1 MEIQCPKC
9 EFVRNVPDEKIPARA
24 RLATC
29 PKCGHKFPFRDVEP
43 QDAPEKKPHEEAQ
56 PQAPQHDTA
65 APEENAEAPQ
75 AEEPPQDPAPSAEPD
90 DAPPPED
97 TEPPRQDIWASLE
110 ALQAEPEPDEP
121 PSHAKSSVP
130 WENLEEHGFFTG
142 LRLTII
148 QAMLGPRLFFSKMP
162 INRGLSMPLVFYLLI
177 AEVQALAQFL
187 WQMVGLSPQMGQN
200 TQMGLVGLGSALIL
214 IVYPLFLTAILFFV
228 SGINHACLIALRSGK
243 AGYQGTFRAVA
254 YGSAPFVLAI
264 IPLVGPMMGG
274 IWAMVCT
281 IIGLSCVHET
291 SLGRVLL
298 ALFLPFILLGALSV
312 VLVMLQAAI

>member
-9 EFVRNVPDEKIPARA
+9 EFVRNVPEDKIPARA

-43 QDAPEKKPHEEAQ
+43 QDPHTGEAEETARTEE
-56 PQAPQHDTA
+56 PQH
-65 APEENAEAPQ
+65 APPAFGENDATPR
-75 AEEPPQDPAPSAEPD
+75 AEEPPQEPLSSAQPEDPPT
-90 DAPPPED
+90 ED

-110 ALQAEPEPDEP
+110 ALQAEPEPDEAP
-121 PSHAKSSVP
+121 PHSRSSVP

-142 LRLTII
+142 LRLTIT
-148 QAMLGPRLFFSKMP
+148 QAMLGPRRFFTQMP
-162 INRGLSMPLVFYLLI
+162 INFGLSMPLVFYLLI
-177 AEVQALAQFL
+177 AEVQALAQFF

-200 TQMGLVGLGSALIL
+200 TQIGLVGLGSALIL
-214 IVYPLFLTAILFFV
+214 IVYPLFLAGVLFFV
-228 SGINHACLIALRSGK
+228 SGINHVCLLALRSGK
-243 AGYQGTFRAVA
+243 AGFQGTFRAVA
-254 YGSAPFVLAI
+254 YGSAPFVLAV
-264 IPLVGPMMGG
+264 IPVIGPMMGG

-298 ALFLPFILLGALSV
+298 ALFLPFIVLAAISV